1 LDQTGHLLLEH
12 RRVNQQHQKP
22 KQPEDY
28 NKEFAEVLIYKA
40 PQCLSSEQILKQEPP
55 SSIRKPI
62 PVYSPELIKPIVK
75 NP

>member
-1 LDQTGHLLLEH
+1 MKYIPNQLLDQTGHLLLEH

-40 PQCLSSEQILKQEPP
+40 P
-55 SSIRKPI
+55 
-62 PVYSPELIKPIVK
+62 
-75 NP
+75 